1 MHGLP
6 KFLRTRTAAFT
17 HDLLMIPAAWF
28 GAYWLRFNLGEI
40 PHDFW
45 LRAFALFPLVVLA
58 QGAAFWYFGLY
69 RGIWRFASMPDLV
82 QIVKAVATGLVIALA
97 AVFLF
102 TRLQGV
108 PRSVFVL
115 DGILLVALLGGP
127 RFLYRW
133 FKDRHLYVT
142 ATNCQRVLIIGAGR
156 AGTALARELLDDPTS
171 HYWPAAFVDDDIGK
185 SRKNILGLPI
195 ASTCENIPA
204 ICRQFDIDLV
214 LIAIPSATPLQLRR
228 IVGICEKSELPFRTL
243 PGMQDIVSGRVSVS
257 DLRDVQIEDLLGREP
272 VSPDWAT
279 IAQACDSRTVLVSG
293 AGGSIGSE
301 LCRQLAR
308 LSCARLV
315 ALDRDEHSL
324 CRLDAALRRDYP
336 SLALISVLGD
346 IGDRGL
352 VDRTLGLH
360 KPHTVF
366 HAAAYKYV
374 PLLEGQAY
382 AAVRNNVFATRSL
395 ALAADR
401 HGCESFI
408 LISTDK
414 AVNPH
419 NIMGMTK
426 RITEIYCEALNYRS
440 RTRYITVRF
449 GNVMDSAGSVIPIFK
464 KQIGRG
470 GPVTVTHS
478 DVTRYFMTI
487 PEASQLIL
495 QAGAMGQ
502 GGEIFV
508 LDMGEPVRIAYLAEQ
523 LVQLSGKRAQQDVKI
538 VYTGL
543 RPGEKLHEELFHDA
557 EKMNHTAHPKIL
569 SAQHSHPADFEA
581 VEKSLG
587 ALEAAYVAMGDT
599 QIRQMLGQLIGQPAA
614 EVPVAAA
621 TNVMVLPVKPS
632 PHPNPSR
639 VV

>member
-28 GAYWLRFNLGEI
+28 GAYWLRFNLSEI

-45 LRAFALFPLVVLA
+45 LRAFELFPMVVLV

-82 QIVKAVATGLVIALA
+82 QIVKAVAAGLVIALA
-97 AVFLF
+97 AVFLL
-102 TRLQGV
+102 TRLQSV
-108 PRSVFVL
+108 PRSVFIL
-115 DGILLVALLGGP
+115 DGILLVAFLGGP

-133 FKDRHLYVT
+133 FKDRHLY
-142 ATNCQRVLIIGAGR
+142 AAPAGDRQRVLIVSAGR
-156 AGTALARELLDDPTS
+156 AGAALARELLHDTHGLYRPV
-171 HYWPAAFVDDDIGK
+171 AFVDDDAGK
-185 SRKNILGLPI
+185 QGKNILGLPI
-195 ASTCENIPA
+195 VSTCESIPDV
-204 ICRQFDIDLV
+204 CRQYRVDLI
-214 LIAIPSATPLQLRR
+214 LIALPSATPSQLRR
-228 IVGICEKSELPFRTL
+228 IVGICEKAGLPFRTL
-243 PGMQDIVSGRVSVS
+243 PRMQDIASGRISVS

-272 VSPDWAT
+272 VSPDWPT
-279 IAQACDSRTVLVSG
+279 IVQACDGKTVLVSG

-308 LSCARLV
+308 IPRVRLV

-324 CRLDAALRRDYP
+324 CDLDAALRRDYP
-336 SLALISVLGD
+336 TLALDAVLGD
-346 IGDRGL
+346 IGDKGL
-352 VDRTLGLH
+352 VDRTLGLR
-360 KPHTVF
+360 KPHVVF

-382 AAVRNNVFATRSL
+382 AALRNNVFATRSL

-401 HGCESFI
+401 HGCESFV

-414 AVNPH
+414 AVNPC
-419 NIMGMTK
+419 NVMGMTK
-426 RITEIYCEALNYRS
+426 RIGEIYCEALNGKS
-440 RTRYITVRF
+440 RTRYIAVRF
-449 GNVMDSAGSVIPIFK
+449 GNVMDSAGSVIPLFK
-464 KQIGRG
+464 KQIARG
-470 GPVTVTHS
+470 GPVTVTHPE
-478 DVTRYFMTI
+478 VTRYFMTI

-495 QAGAMGQ
+495 QAGAMGK

-523 LVQLSGKRAQQDVKI
+523 LIQLSGKRVQQDIEI

-543 RPGEKLHEELFHDA
+543 RPGEKLHEELFHDI
-557 EKMNHTAHPKIL
+557 EKMGRTGHPKIL
-569 SAQHSHPADFEA
+569 FAHSHPADFEA

-587 ALEAAYVAMGDT
+587 ALEAAYAAMGDM

-621 TNVMVLPVKPS
+621 TNVTVLPVKPS
-632 PHPNPSR
+632 PHPSPSR
-639 VV
+639 AV